1 MLLAHAIYI
10 YALFTPLLVYLLDIL
25 LYLSQ
30 AFFILCSR
38 TYLRKPGKLLTFP
51 LKKSAYTI
59 LMNFLKEKKSQHGKP
74 LTF

>member
-25 LYLSQ
+25 LYLIQ
-30 AFFILCSR
+30 AFFTLCSS
-38 TYLRKPGKLLTFP
+38 THLRKPGKVLTFP

-59 LMNFLKEKKSQHGKP
+59 LNFLKEKRSQNGKP
-74 LTF
+74 LIF